1 MSGEQGQ
8 GMADQTGG
16 SVDAIATR
24 QALLS
29 ARHARSAEAD
39 RALVEALAGAH
50 AATVEGISRLD
61 AIAAEIDSAVTNQ
74 AALALDTAV
83 GAREFQKFLVAKQQ
97 EISAVVS
104 QARELDGAT
113 RAALD
118 NCVSTT
124 QRLPVSRARA
134 VAAVHTSEL
143 SAPAR
148 PGYCPHHVRAAERRR
163 CLTTGQPPTIKKA
176 TRPMPSEARK

>member
-1 MSGEQGQ
+1 MAGEQGQ
-8 GMADQTGG
+8 GMAEQSGG
-16 SVDAIATR
+16 AIEEIATR

-29 ARHARSAEAD
+29 ARHAAAAEAD
-39 RALVEALAGAH
+39 RALVEVLAGAH

-74 AALALDTAV
+74 AGLALDTAI
-83 GAREFQKFLVAKQQ
+83 GAREFQKFLIAKQQ

-118 NCVSTT
+118 KLREHYT
-124 QRLPVSRARA
+124 
-134 VAAVHTSEL
+134 
-143 SAPAR
+143 APA
-148 PGYCPHHVRAAERRR
+148 G
-163 CLTTGQPPTIKKA
+163 
-176 TRPMPSEARK
+176 